1 MEIGVVIPK
10 LLGLNGVVIL
20 KLLGVNEV
28 FIPNLLG
35 VIMRRGPFEKKL

>member
-10 LLGLNGVVIL
+10 LLGLNGVVIP